1 MKKLE
6 FLFVAALAAALSV
19 SCSNKTGIEISLGQ
33 YPDTDVIVKALNV
46 NKYNVVD
53 TVRTD
58 ASGKAFCR
66 IEMEKGQPEFYY
78 LYLNNRKLVELLL
91 EKGEVVSFTMD
102 SLGNKAV
109 EGYAEAERLF
119 ALNSDFTRVSEQLSD
134 IVYDMNRSDDDAEI
148 SALKRE
154 MGQTYVDYYR
164 KCVRYVLENSKSMT
178 VVPVFFQEFMDGIP
192 VFGQATDGITMTAV
206 ADSLATVYPSSKY
219 VKALKDEANN
229 RMNYMTL
236 LNGVKNA
243 QQVSFFDVELPDI
256 KAQKVKLSDID
267 ARVVMLHFWTASD
280 PEQCRF
286 NLDVLKKYYDKYH
299 SRGFDIYSVALD
311 LDKTN
316 WAKVV
321 KAQNLPW
328 TNVCDS
334 NGSNSRYIGLY
345 NIQALPASYFL
356 SRGELVDSKVTDE
369 KSLGELLE
377 KMLR

>member
-1 MKKLE
+1 MKAPR
-6 FLFVAALAAALSV
+6 FLCIAVLAAALAV
-19 SCSNKTGIEISLGQ
+19 SCSRKTGIEISLDQ
-33 YPDTDVIVKALNV
+33 YPDTEVIVKALNV
-46 NKYNVVD
+46 NKYNIVD

-58 ASGKAFCR
+58 AAGKAFCR
-66 IEMEKGQPEFYY
+66 LEMEKGQPEFYY
-78 LYLNNRKLVELLL
+78 LYIRNRKLVEVLL

-109 EGYAEAERLF
+109 EGYAVAERLF
-119 ALNSDFTRVSEQLSD
+119 ALNRDFVQVSETLSD
-134 IVYDMNRSDDDAEI
+134 IAYDMNRSDDDAEI
-148 SALKRE
+148 ADLKRQ

-164 KCVRYVLENSKSMT
+164 KCVKYVLENSKSMT
-178 VVPVFFQEFMDGIP
+178 VVPVFYQEFMDGIP

-219 VKALKDEANN
+219 VKALKDEAKN
-229 RMNYMTL
+229 RMNYMSL

-256 KAQKVKLSDID
+256 QAQKVKLSDID
-267 ARVVMLHFWTASD
+267 ARLVMLHFWSATD
-280 PEQCRF
+280 PEQCRL
-286 NLDVLKKYYDKYH
+286 NVDVLKKYYDKYH

-334 NGSNSRYIGLY
+334 NGSNSKYIGMY

-356 SRGELVDSKVTDE
+356 CKGELVDAKITDE
-369 KSLGELLE
+369 KSLGELLD